1 MAATTGGADSS
12 HVTNAGS
19 LESWFDQAVAE
30 FGDAASQVEPGP
42 DCSLRIARSV
52 VRLRFAGAALGP
64 IILPALGHLR
74 TAEVPEPDLTVHL
87 WSWRQTGSILKPPP
101 WELVDFH
108 ERGNTRAWHDERFT
122 LSYDRRT
129 DIFSAVDIP
138 GRRAAY
144 WTRDAETLP
153 NYTAAAPMHRLLQG
167 WLRTRGS
174 HLLHAASIGYRDG
187 ALLLAGRSG
196 SGKSTTAMLAFD
208 SDLLYG
214 GDDFALVREG
224 PDPQVFGLY
233 SSAKLNRDGLE
244 RMPALWPHVSN
255 PSRLEIE
262 KALVY
267 LDEADEVTLL
277 DQAPLRAIALP
288 HVADREDTVAKRV
301 SALDAYRAIAPD
313 TAFTILGDGRHLLAT
328 IRDLVNRIPCY
339 ELALGRDPEGVR
351 AALRELL
358 GAATP

>member
-1 MAATTGGADSS
+1 MATAAGGPVAS
-12 HVTNAGS
+12 HVTAAGS
-19 LESWFDQAVAE
+19 LESWFDGAAAE
-30 FGDAASQVEPGP
+30 FADAAAKVGPGP
-42 DCSLRIARSV
+42 DCSLRIACSAV
-52 VRLRFAGAALGP
+52 SLSFAGPALEP
-64 IILPALGHLR
+64 IILPALRHLR
-74 TAEVPEPDLTVHL
+74 TAAVPVPDLAVHL
-87 WSWRQTGSILKPPP
+87 WSWRQTGSVLAPPP
-101 WELVDFH
+101 WDLVDFH

-129 DIFSAVDIP
+129 DVFSAVDTL
-138 GRRAAY
+138 GRRAVY

-208 SDLLYG
+208 SDLLYA
-214 GDDFALVREG
+214 GDDFALVQEG
-224 PDPQVFGLY
+224 PEPLVHGLY
-233 SSAKLNRDGLE
+233 STAKLNRDGLD
-244 RMPALWPHVSN
+244 RMPALWPRVSN

-267 LDEADEVTLL
+267 LDDCDEVGLL
-277 DQAPLRAIALP
+277 DRAPLRAIVLP
-288 HVADREDTVAKRV
+288 HVADREDSAAAPV
-301 SALDAYRAIAPD
+301 SPFDAYRTIGPD

-328 IRDLVNRIPCY
+328 IRDLVNRVPCF

-351 AALRELL
+351 AALREILSST
-358 GAATP
+358 AP